1 MSDITKIVTE
11 HGDILRMLTTA
22 MIAFVIAMALTPFW
36 TNVLYKYKFWKQ
48 AKEET
53 LYGTYA
59 TVFQKLHGEKHKRNI
74 PTMAGIL
81 IWVVI
86 SVVTFLFNLTRSQT
100 YLPLFALISVGIL
113 GAIDDW
119 FNIRGIGGIKGIRSR
134 YKMIWLFLIA
144 ILGAWW
150 FYSKLGFNS
159 LHIPAYGD
167 IIIGFWY
174 IPLFVFVILAITNA
188 VNITDGLDGL
198 SGGLLGIAYVSYG
211 LLAYLNGQVSLAI
224 FCATVSGVLISY
236 LWFNVYPA
244 RFFGGDT
251 YALSLGAA
259 LGVVAMLL
267 KSNVGIAILP
277 LIAFVPMMETISVIL
292 QLLWRK
298 LFKKKLFL
306 IAPLHHHFEALGWP
320 ETKVTMRLWMIGM
333 IMAVIG
339 VIIGIV
345 GAGLV

>member
-1 MSDITKIVTE
+1 MNDVTKIVTE
-11 HGDILRMLTTA
+11 HGDILRALTTA
-22 MIAFVIAMALTPFW
+22 MVAFVIAMVLTPFW
-36 TNVLYKYKFWKQ
+36 TNLLYKYKFWKQ

-74 PTMAGIL
+74 PTMAGVL
-81 IWVVI
+81 FWGVI
-86 SVVTFLFNLTRSQT
+86 AIVTFLFNLTRSQT
-100 YLPLFALISVGIL
+100 YLPLFALIAVGIL

-144 ILGAWW
+144 SLGAWW

-159 LHIPAYGD
+159 VHIPAYGD
-167 IIIGFWY
+167 IIIGLWY
-174 IPLFVFVILAITNA
+174 IPLFIFVILAVTNA

-198 SGGLLGIAYVSYG
+198 SGGLLGIAFTAYG
-211 LLAYLNGQVSLAI
+211 LLAYLNGQVSLTI
-224 FCATVSGVLISY
+224 FCATVSGALLAY

-277 LIAFVPMMETISVIL
+277 LIAFVPMVETISVIL
-292 QLLWRK
+292 QLIWRK

-333 IMAVIG
+333 IMAMIG

-345 GAGLV
+345 GAGPV

>member
-1 MSDITKIVTE
+1 MNDITKIVTE

-22 MIAFVIAMALTPFW
+22 MIAFVVAMALTPFW

-48 AKEET
+48 SKEET

-81 IWVVI
+81 VWGVI
-86 SVVTFLFNLTRSQT
+86 AIVTFLFNLTRSQT

-113 GAIDDW
+113 GAVDDW

-134 YKMIWLFLIA
+134 YKMIWLFLIS

-150 FYSKLGFNS
+150 FYFKLGFDS

-167 IIIGFWY
+167 VMIGFWY
-174 IPLFVFVILAITNA
+174 IPLFIFVILAITNA

-198 SGGLLGIAYVSYG
+198 SGGLLGIGFVSYG
-211 LLAYLNGQVSLAI
+211 LLAYLNSQVSLAI
-224 FCATVSGVLISY
+224 FCATVAGVLVSY

-277 LIAFVPMMETISVIL
+277 LVAFVPMVETISVIL
-292 QLLWRK
+292 QLFWRK
-298 LFKKKLFL
+298 VFKKKLFL
-306 IAPLHHHFEALGWP
+306 IAPLHHHFEAIGWP
-320 ETKVTMRLWMIGM
+320 ETKVTMRLWMVGM
-333 IMAVIG
+333 VMAVIG

-345 GAGLV
+345 GAGPV

>member
-1 MSDITKIVTE
+1 MNDVTKIVTE
-11 HGDILRMLTTA
+11 HGDILRALTTA
-22 MIAFVIAMALTPFW
+22 MIAFVVAMAITPFW
-36 TNVLYKYKFWKQ
+36 TNVLYKYRFWKQ

-81 IWVVI
+81 VWGVAA
-86 SVVTFLFNLTRSQT
+86 VVTFLFNLTRSQT

-134 YKMIWLFLIA
+134 YKMIWLFSIA
-144 ILGAWW
+144 TLGAWW
-150 FYSKLGFNS
+150 FYSKLGFDS

-167 IIIGFWY
+167 IVIGWWY
-174 IPLFVFVILAITNA
+174 IPLFIFVILAITNA

-198 SGGLLGIAYVSYG
+198 SGGLLGIAFVSYG

-224 FCATVSGVLISY
+224 FCATVAGVLVSY

-251 YALSLGAA
+251 YALSLGAT

-277 LIAFVPMMETISVIL
+277 LVAFVPMIETISVIL
-292 QLLWRK
+292 QLIWRK

-345 GAGLV
+345 GAGPV